1 MQPIPYKIQQIKTL
15 QFAIFPEKFINRE
28 KVQTSASFNF
38 AYNPSTSSIRCTA
51 SIEFMQNEVL
61 LLTTEIQCFFSIA
74 PEGIEQ
80 LQNQQEVPVGFLQ
93 YMGTITTGTVRG
105 IIHAKTEGTVLN
117 SIVLPPLNLTEAITE
132 GMHIGPAK

>member
-1 MQPIPYKIQQIKTL
+1 MQPIPYKIHQIKTL
-15 QFAIFPEKFINRE
+15 QFAIFFFFFINGE
-28 KVQTSASFNF
+28 KVQTSASFSF

-51 SIEFMQNEVL
+51 TIEFTQNEEL
-61 LLTTEIQCFFSIA
+61 LLTTEVQCFFSIA

-80 LQNQQEVPVGFLQ
+80 LQQQQEVPVGFLQ

-117 SIVLPPLNLTEAITE
+117 SIVLPPLNLTETITE
-132 GMHIGPAK
+132 GMRIGPVK

>member
-1 MQPIPYKIQQIKTL
+1 MQPIPYKIHQIKTL
-15 QFAIFPEKFINRE
+15 QFAIFPEKFINGE
-28 KVQTSASFNF
+28 KVQTSASFGF
-38 AYNPSTSSIRCTA
+38 AYNLSTGSIRCTA
-51 SIEFMQNEVL
+51 TIEFMQNEVL
-61 LLTTEIQCFFSIA
+61 LLTTEVQCFFSIA

-80 LQNQQEVPVGFLQ
+80 LLQQQEIPVGFLQ

-132 GMHIGPAK
+132 GIRIEPVK